1 MKPALHS
8 LVSESAKTF
17 CLPFP
22 SPSFQKKRRARHTVM
37 PATYPTDR
45 SVFMS
50 PEGPSDPRF
59 RIPEGVLRYHPRRD
73 ARFPYIY
80 RISKHALVHSPAHI
94 KIILIRVVDTSINAR
109 ISRAQF
115 DKTLSVPLGPNEL
128 MDEYGTS
135 LDSHAHKFLTILF
148 RFIGTETWHNLI
160 RPTIA

>member
-1 MKPALHS
+1 
-8 LVSESAKTF
+8 
-17 CLPFP
+17 
-22 SPSFQKKRRARHTVM
+22 M
-37 PATYPTDR
+37 PANYPMDH

-59 RIPEGVLRYHPRRD
+59 CIPEGILQYHPWRD
-73 ARFPYIY
+73 TRFPYIY
-80 RISKHALVHSPAHI
+80 HILKHTLVHSPAHI

-109 ISRAQF
+109 ISCVQF
-115 DKTLSVPLGPNEL
+115 DKMLSVPLGPNEL

-160 RPTIA
+160 CLTIV